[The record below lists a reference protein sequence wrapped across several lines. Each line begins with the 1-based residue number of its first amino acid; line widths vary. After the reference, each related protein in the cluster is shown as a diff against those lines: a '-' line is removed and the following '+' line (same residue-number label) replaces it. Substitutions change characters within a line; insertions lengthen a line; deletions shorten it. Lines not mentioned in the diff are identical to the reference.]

1 MSEVEGA
8 VGGEEGFRPLPARK
22 TLTDLLQRAE
32 LQVETWGL
40 TPEVDDNY
48 PHLATL
54 WLRVRAM
61 SRPARGE
68 PGTASSDLWRE
79 WERTNGGWGD
89 PERRDW
95 RLKWIE
101 AYHRLG
107 LIVSYLT
114 DSGALELG
122 AAQADVPRN
131 YLTSDE
137 LEVSR

>member
-1 MSEVEGA
+1 MAGNES
-8 VGGEEGFRPLPARK
+8 GGEEGFQPLPARK
-22 TLTDLLQRAE
+22 TLTDLIQRAE
-32 LQVETWGL
+32 AQVEAWGF
-40 TPEVDDNY
+40 TPDVDDNY

-61 SRPARGE
+61 SRAARDE
-68 PGTASSDLWRE
+68 PGTAASALWRA
-79 WERTNGGWGD
+79 WESATERWGD

-95 RLKWIE
+95 RLGWTE

-107 LIVSYLT
+107 LIETYLT

-122 AAQADVPRN
+122 AAEADVPRR
-131 YLTSDE
+131 YLTREE